1 MTITAPPLSLA
12 EVQRYA
18 RHLPLPEIGVAGQ
31 GRITRSRALVVAP
44 GKAAHAGASA
54 AVDYLVAAGMQQ
66 VVLSEFPPS
75 ADASLEALQGMS
87 LVICFGLDDHP
98 LLSMAVRAGI
108 PLLGVRSGSQG
119 VDLLA
124 FRRHGPCP
132 HRELPPAR
140 PINAQPSSPED
151 SAAAVLAATLA
162 ASEALLLLAAP
173 DAGPRARLL
182 RLPLDGSAPS
192 QATLPWSPECFLC
205 GGQQQSASFT

>member
-31 GRITRSRALVVAP
+31 ARINRSRALVVAA
-44 GKAAHAGASA
+44 GKTAHAGGSA
-54 AVDYLVAAGMQQ
+54 AVDYLLAAGLQQ
-66 VVLSEFPPS
+66 VVLSDFPPS
-75 ADASLEALQGMS
+75 PDACSQALQGMS
-87 LVICFGLDDHP
+87 LAICFGLHDHP
-98 LLSMAVRAGI
+98 LLTMAVRAGI
-108 PLLGVRSGSQG
+108 PLLAVRASSLG

-132 HRELPPAR
+132 HRELPPVR
-140 PINAQPSSPED
+140 PIDAQPSSPED
-151 SAAAVLAATLA
+151 AAAAVLAATMA

-173 DAGPRARLL
+173 EAGPRARLL
-182 RLPLDGSAPS
+182 RLPLDGSGPS
-192 QATLPWSPECFLC
+192 HATLPWSPECFLC